1 MKNTT
6 KISLMSGLMFAGM
19 ALGGIHIANAQN
31 NVNPEI
37 DNSRYTV
44 MIPSEVN
51 IDKNTGKGSFAV
63 TGKVKAQSTIDVSI
77 QSKNGYKLKDKNGEL
92 PYNIDK
98 KSFSI
103 DNSRSASDIPLN
115 EEFNIASK
123 TNTKVS
129 GYYTDSLSFDIT
141 SESYKYR
148 LDVNGNLN
156 ENGWGDGRLDDFGRF
171 DVYLNGKLV
180 KENAEDFCE
189 PIPYGTTWEIKNI
202 RSLDGYRYK
211 ESSDIRTKGVAGDVV
226 EWEGDLLGDASIYR
240 ITYVNLKFYSNKL
253 TINYHADGATKLL
266 DWSTKPESYKDI
278 SDVDIFHSTTN
289 TYGTAYSNGAGGL
302 TDVDRLSGK
311 QGYKV
316 LSGYWKI
323 NKTGEQKYS
332 DNIGFKNTE
341 NCAEYLDVLNELKKN
356 DVTVDLYPIW
366 EPLFN
371 TITYDAN
378 GGTLST
384 TKIQQF
390 YTGTPYKTPE
400 NSKSFSGT
408 STDDCEDLGYYNYS
422 FGNKLTI
429 STKIRFNSSDDT
441 LSQKSQEFFCNYEW
455 GGFGLGLGED
465 ARPFFSVYRENKDDY
480 DILRSKTK
488 IKPNE
493 TYWITGVYDGPNN
506 MMSIYIN
513 GEKTNIVQLSET
525 DNPNIKVSPW
535 GLSLGGNPTGGCHYN
550 NLTKGDIWKCGLW
563 QNALS
568 DEEVM
573 KMYKTD
579 TLPEGSFIS
588 RDYSAPKKTYYLFD
602 GWYTQLTGGNKITT
616 GTIINSSMTLYAHY
630 KPILSFINYDSNE
643 GTGVKQSET
652 ILSSDKAILSK
663 NIFTKDGYTFKG
675 WIASREYKSNVEYL
689 YVNPNGGGGWFEKG
703 KQPSGWNELYL
714 FSDQDAIYLTS
725 AYDGLTLTFHAQWEK
740 AYSAG
745 TVLNIEGTEYTVIE
759 QKENNKYLVMM
770 NKSIGNLRI
779 LQSGS
784 RSDGQ
789 NVNTYEGSTIDEHL
803 ENDWYNGLPSSL
815 KAAILP
821 INIKQASYAT
831 KNDSNSKQEAVPNGQ
846 IYNEI
851 NRHVYLPSV
860 DDIGKVVDLKN
871 PDKVKSF
878 LNKTSI
884 WTRDS
889 FQSIAFY
896 MEYLDAYSGSLDY
909 NSVGYFYGV
918 RPAFVIDLSKIEAMV
933 VDTVNYK

>member
-1 MKNTT
+1 
-6 KISLMSGLMFAGM
+6 MSGLMFAGM

-31 NVNPEI
+31 NGNPEI

-77 QSKNGYKLKDKNGEL
+77 QSKNGYKLKDKSGEL

-266 DWSTKPESYKDI
+266 DWSTKPESYKGI

-341 NCAEYLDVLNELKKN
+341 NCAEYLGVLNELKKN

-429 STKIRFNSSDDT
+429 SIKIRFNSSDDT
-441 LSQKSQEFFCNYEW
+441 LPQKSQEF
-455 GGFGLGLGED
+455 L
-465 ARPFFSVYRENKDDY
+465 
-480 DILRSKTK
+480 
-488 IKPNE
+488 
-493 TYWITGVYDGPNN
+493 
-506 MMSIYIN
+506 
-513 GEKTNIVQLSET
+513 
-525 DNPNIKVSPW
+525 
-535 GLSLGGNPTGGCHYN
+535 
-550 NLTKGDIWKCGLW
+550 
-563 QNALS
+563 ALH
-568 DEEVM
+568 
-573 KMYKTD
+573 
-579 TLPEGSFIS
+579 
-588 RDYSAPKKTYYLFD
+588 
-602 GWYTQLTGGNKITT
+602 Q
-616 GTIINSSMTLYAHY
+616 
-630 KPILSFINYDSNE
+630 
-643 GTGVKQSET
+643 
-652 ILSSDKAILSK
+652 
-663 NIFTKDGYTFKG
+663 
-675 WIASREYKSNVEYL
+675 
-689 YVNPNGGGGWFEKG
+689 
-703 KQPSGWNELYL
+703 
-714 FSDQDAIYLTS
+714 
-725 AYDGLTLTFHAQWEK
+725 
-740 AYSAG
+740 
-745 TVLNIEGTEYTVIE
+745 
-759 QKENNKYLVMM
+759 
-770 NKSIGNLRI
+770 
-779 LQSGS
+779 
-784 RSDGQ
+784 
-789 NVNTYEGSTIDEHL
+789 
-803 ENDWYNGLPSSL
+803 
-815 KAAILP
+815 
-821 INIKQASYAT
+821 
-831 KNDSNSKQEAVPNGQ
+831 
-846 IYNEI
+846 
-851 NRHVYLPSV
+851 
-860 DDIGKVVDLKN
+860 
-871 PDKVKSF
+871 
-878 LNKTSI
+878 
-884 WTRDS
+884 
-889 FQSIAFY
+889 
-896 MEYLDAYSGSLDY
+896 
-909 NSVGYFYGV
+909 
-918 RPAFVIDLSKIEAMV
+918 
-933 VDTVNYK
+933 

>member
-1 MKNTT
+1 M
-6 KISLMSGLMFAGM
+6 
-19 ALGGIHIANAQN
+19 
-31 NVNPEI
+31 
-37 DNSRYTV
+37 
-44 MIPSEVN
+44 
-51 IDKNTGKGSFAV
+51 
-63 TGKVKAQSTIDVSI
+63 
-77 QSKNGYKLKDKNGEL
+77 
-92 PYNIDK
+92 
-98 KSFSI
+98 
-103 DNSRSASDIPLN
+103 
-115 EEFNIASK
+115 
-123 TNTKVS
+123 
-129 GYYTDSLSFDIT
+129 
-141 SESYKYR
+141 
-148 LDVNGNLN
+148 
-156 ENGWGDGRLDDFGRF
+156 
-171 DVYLNGKLV
+171 
-180 KENAEDFCE
+180 
-189 PIPYGTTWEIKNI
+189 
-202 RSLDGYRYK
+202 
-211 ESSDIRTKGVAGDVV
+211 
-226 EWEGDLLGDASIYR
+226 
-240 ITYVNLKFYSNKL
+240 
-253 TINYHADGATKLL
+253 
-266 DWSTKPESYKDI
+266 
-278 SDVDIFHSTTN
+278 
-289 TYGTAYSNGAGGL
+289 
-302 TDVDRLSGK
+302 DRLSGK

-341 NCAEYLDVLNELKKN
+341 NCAEYLGVLNELKKN

-429 STKIRFNSSDDT
+429 SIKIRFNSSDDT
-441 LSQKSQEFFCNYEW
+441 LPQKSQEFFCNYEW
-455 GGFGLGLGED
+455 RGFGLGLGED

-535 GLSLGGNPTGGCHYN
+535 GLSLDGNSTGGCHYN

-630 KPILSFINYDSNE
+630 KPILSFINYDPNE

-725 AYDGLTLTFHAQWEK
+725 AYDGLTLTFTLNGRKLIQL
-740 AYSAG
+740 
-745 TVLNIEGTEYTVIE
+745 VL
-759 QKENNKYLVMM
+759 
-770 NKSIGNLRI
+770 
-779 LQSGS
+779 
-784 RSDGQ
+784 
-789 NVNTYEGSTIDEHL
+789 
-803 ENDWYNGLPSSL
+803 
-815 KAAILP
+815 
-821 INIKQASYAT
+821 
-831 KNDSNSKQEAVPNGQ
+831 
-846 IYNEI
+846 
-851 NRHVYLPSV
+851 
-860 DDIGKVVDLKN
+860 
-871 PDKVKSF
+871 F
-878 LNKTSI
+878 
-884 WTRDS
+884 
-889 FQSIAFY
+889 
-896 MEYLDAYSGSLDY
+896 
-909 NSVGYFYGV
+909 
-918 RPAFVIDLSKIEAMV
+918 
-933 VDTVNYK
+933 